1 MVGEKGISQIDMT
14 ECHFCKNFK
23 KHTTKLH
30 VFLDKDQEKRTIAI
44 SELIIVVISLRKRDM
59 CWRMECQKGT

>member
-1 MVGEKGISQIDMT
+1 MVGEKGILQIDMT

-30 VFLDKDQEKRTIAI
+30 VFLSKDQEKRTLTI
-44 SELIIVVISLRKRDM
+44 SELISVAIP
-59 CWRMECQKGT
+59 